1 MLTIE
6 VLEALLLGFS
16 VGLTG
21 ALVPGP
27 MLFATI
33 EISLKKGWLAGPQV
47 VLGHMLVEA
56 VLYVLILLGAAS
68 LVDSD
73 MISLIFLLGGLSLL
87 VFGLLTLKEARST
100 SSYVKTSKE
109 SPGLKLFSN
118 PGLIGLVTSVSNPY
132 FWIWWLTAGGAL
144 VLKEYELGV
153 IIAIAYMIGHWTAD
167 LGWFT
172 VVSGS
177 FCHGKTLLSQKM
189 HKYILYTC
197 GVFLIIFGLYFML
210 NYNNS
215 IHLS

>member
-6 VLEALLLGFS
+6 ILKALLLGFS

-47 VLGHMLVEA
+47 VFGHIVVEVA
-56 VLYVLILLGAAS
+56 LYILILFGAAS
-68 LVDSD
+68 LVGSGI
-73 MISLIFLLGGLSLL
+73 ISAIFLIGGLSLV
-87 VFGLLTLKEARST
+87 VFGFFTLKDARAAT
-100 SSYVKTSKE
+100 SSARISQG
-109 SPGLKLFSN
+109 SPGSKLTSS
-118 PGLIGLVTSVSNPY
+118 PTLIGLITSVSNPY

-144 VLKEYELGV
+144 VLKEYELG
-153 IIAIAYMIGHWTAD
+153 IIFTMAYMLGHWTAD

-177 FCHGKTLLSQKM
+177 FGRGKNLLSQQM
-189 HKYILYTC
+189 HSYILYTC
-197 GVFLIIFGLYFML
+197 GIFLVIFGLYFML
-210 NYNNS
+210 NYS
-215 IHLS
+215 HPVELP